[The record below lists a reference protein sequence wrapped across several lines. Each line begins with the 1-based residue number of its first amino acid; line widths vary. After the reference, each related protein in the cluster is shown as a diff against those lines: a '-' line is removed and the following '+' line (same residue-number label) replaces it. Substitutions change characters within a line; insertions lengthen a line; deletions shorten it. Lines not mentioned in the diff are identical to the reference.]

1 MNWDYFLA
9 VVVSMACIYYFLSR
23 PRDIS
28 ITMPS
33 KLRTDLLYGYYGR
46 LGDQVFQTISHVNLL
61 WECQFEGAGEAVVQ
75 ILKAQKYTVLEVSP
89 QMFVRIANHGRNYR
103 LRDDAKFQLHM
114 FFEQLDRAGALQ
126 YVKAIVPLDEPNTNA
141 ESFDDFRKA
150 IDIIREVSSLYSVL
164 QGGKVATIYA
174 REPEDYPGIEL
185 LDLAGMDDYEM
196 KSGLLHSKSF
206 RRMRAQMKP
215 GAQLILLPGG
225 AFGQDPTPFIAYA
238 HRDEGVAMIVPFVW
252 FGPMQDA
259 DKWTGIG
266 DGANPMRQE
275 YIDAGFKIVSQK

>member
-1 MNWDYFLA
+1 MNWNYFLA
-9 VVVSMACIYYFLSR
+9 VVVAMAYLYYFLSR

-28 ITMPS
+28 ITMPTT
-33 KLRTDLLYGYYGR
+33 LRKDLLYGYYGR
-46 LGDQVFQTISHVNLL
+46 LKDQVSQTISHVNLL
-61 WECQFEGAGEAVVQ
+61 WECQFEGAGEAVAQ

-126 YVKAIVPLDEPNTNA
+126 YVKAITPLDEPNTNA
-141 ESFDDFRKA
+141 ESFEDFAKA
-150 IDIIREVSSLYSVL
+150 IAIIRQVSATYSALAGVKL
-164 QGGKVATIYA
+164 ACIYA
-174 REPEDYPGIEL
+174 REPEEYPGIDL

-196 KSGLLHSKSF
+196 KSGLLRSKSF

-238 HRDEGVAMIVPFVW
+238 HRDEGVAMVVPFVW

-266 DGANPMRQE
+266 DVANPMRQE
-275 YIDAGFKIVSQK
+275 YIDAGFKIVNQK